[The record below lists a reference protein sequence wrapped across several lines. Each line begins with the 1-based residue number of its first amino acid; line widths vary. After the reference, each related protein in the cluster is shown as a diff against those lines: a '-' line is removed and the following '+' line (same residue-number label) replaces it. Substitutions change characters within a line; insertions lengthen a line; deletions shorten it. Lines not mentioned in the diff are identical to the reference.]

1 MATPWQRARKR
12 RMGHIRRALRRSQTK
27 SATMLFPTVNFGI
40 FFILVFTA
48 TWLLVRHHRWRLIL
62 LTSVSYVF
70 YAFWDWRFCFLLLFS
85 SVVNWY
91 FGELIYKSEGD
102 ARRNLGAAAV
112 TIDLVVLGF
121 FKYYNFFLSSLN
133 VTLEH
138 LGARHDIP
146 YLDI

>member
-1 MATPWQRARKR
+1 
-12 RMGHIRRALRRSQTK
+12 
-27 SATMLFPTVNFGI
+27 MLFPTVNFGI
-40 FFILVFTA
+40 FFILVFA
-48 TWLLVRHHRWRLIL
+48 AAWLLVRHHTWRLIL

-91 FGELIYKSEGD
+91 FGELIYKSEGK
-102 ARRNLGAAAV
+102 ARQNLVAGAV
-112 TIDLVVLGF
+112 TVDLAVLGF

-133 VTLEH
+133 ATLEH

-146 YLDI
+146 YLDIVLPVGISFFTFHAISYVVDIYRKT